1 MARAEFSPPLPERTP
16 VARSRQREGVVNIR
30 FATEFPRC
38 NYACPYCIA
47 GHGDVFPKGE
57 KRWDPGRYERIVEN
71 LTRVCFP
78 FNIRFGVDG
87 EFFLDRTLI
96 DGARRLSLAPQ
107 TVSINLITNLSFQYP
122 QYKKLL
128 AGFREDKVAIVA
140 SFHPTEVK
148 DHHRWMET
156 ATAMAASYDFAVVLV
171 AYPPLLGGIA
181 GYRAKL
187 RGMGIETFV
196 QPFIGMI
203 ASKSY
208 PRDYSAEE
216 RSFLKSIM
224 YSRHDVEYLLNLK
237 KPGLC
242 KAGFRSIYV
251 NPEGLVF
258 PCGMGT
264 YSEPLGN
271 LAEGPDV
278 KLRSGVA
285 PCPFQTCQC
294 DTENI
299 NTVQF
304 GIYYEHDSANQHKYR
319 YRFREAALTD
329 RGLDEWRI
337 DY

>member
-1 MARAEFSPPLPERTP
+1 MARAGSSFRFTERAP
-16 VARSRQREGVVNIR
+16 AAKADPREDVVNIR
-30 FATEFPRC
+30 FVTAFPRC
-38 NYACPYCIA
+38 NYTCTYCIA
-47 GHGDVFPKGE
+47 GHGEVFPE
-57 KRWDPGRYERIVEN
+57 RENRWDPERYDRIVES
-71 LTRVCFP
+71 LTRLSFP
-78 FNIRFGVDG
+78 FNIRLGVAG

-107 TVSINLITNLSFQYP
+107 VVSINLITNLSFHYR

-128 AGFREDKVAIVA
+128 AGFRQDKIAIVA

-148 DHHRWMET
+148 DEDGWLGT
-156 ATAMAASYDFAVVLV
+156 ATAMAADYDFAVVLI

-181 GYRAKL
+181 DYRAKL
-187 RGMGIETFV
+187 RSRGIETFV
-196 QPFIGMI
+196 QPFIGELGT
-203 ASKSY
+203 KSY
-208 PRDYSAEE
+208 PRDYSPED
-216 RSFLKSIM
+216 RSLLKGIM

-242 KAGFRSIYV
+242 KAGFRSLFV

-264 YSEPLGN
+264 YAKPIGN
-271 LAEGPDV
+271 FAEGPDV
-278 KLRSGVA
+278 TLRADAA
-285 PCPFQTCQC
+285 PCPFQACQC

-304 GIYYEHDSANQHKYR
+304 GVHYERDSANQHKYR
-319 YRFREAALTD
+319 YRFREAALAD
-329 RGLDEWRI
+329 HHLDEWEI